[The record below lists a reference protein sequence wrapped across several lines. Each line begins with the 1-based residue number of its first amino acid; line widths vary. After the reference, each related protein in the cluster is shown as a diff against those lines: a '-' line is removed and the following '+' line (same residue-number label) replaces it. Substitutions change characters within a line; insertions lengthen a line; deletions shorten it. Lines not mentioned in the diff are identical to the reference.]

1 MKARIKFRKYGS
13 LRFIGHLDVMRFFQK
28 VMRRADIPIAFSGGY
43 SPHMIMS
50 FANPLGIGLTS
61 DGEYFD
67 IELTEAVNSA
77 DAVRRMNEAC
87 QIEGIEIVSI
97 RRIAEEKK
105 MTGMTILAGAD
116 YLTSVRKGAFPEDWK
131 ERFSEFMEQ
140 PEIRIVK
147 QTPFPPFTSAFL
159 AIISSPYIYIISS
172 FSLLFHRKTPQ
183 PKPERHTSSI
193 LNHLKHLLR
202 HRFLFLLLNLHLR
215 FPKLFHPLQFFL
227 SIIESDM
234 RVHIHCDRY
243 IRMPHEV
250 LQRLWIHSRFCHI
263 RAIGVSANM
272 RRNVWY
278 LHPVD
283 VIVSANHMIE
293 SVLPVHCYKWHSI
306 IIVK

>member
-116 YLTSVRKGAFPEDWK
+116 YLTSASMAALPVGLKD
-131 ERFSEFMEQ
+131 RFSELLE
-140 PEIRIVK
+140 PPDIRIV
-147 QTPFPPFTSAFL
+147 
-159 AIISSPYIYIISS
+159 
-172 FSLLFHRKTPQ
+172 
-183 PKPERHTSSI
+183 
-193 LNHLKHLLR
+193 
-202 HRFLFLLLNLHLR
+202 
-215 FPKLFHPLQFFL
+215 
-227 SIIESDM
+227 
-234 RVHIHCDRY
+234 
-243 IRMPHEV
+243 
-250 LQRLWIHSRFCHI
+250 
-263 RAIGVSANM
+263 
-272 RRNVWY
+272 
-278 LHPVD
+278 
-283 VIVSANHMIE
+283 
-293 SVLPVHCYKWHSI
+293 
-306 IIVK
+306 

>member
-116 YLTSVRKGAFPEDWK
+116 
-131 ERFSEFMEQ
+131 
-140 PEIRIVK
+140 
-147 QTPFPPFTSAFL
+147 
-159 AIISSPYIYIISS
+159 
-172 FSLLFHRKTPQ
+172 
-183 PKPERHTSSI
+183 
-193 LNHLKHLLR
+193 
-202 HRFLFLLLNLHLR
+202 
-215 FPKLFHPLQFFL
+215 
-227 SIIESDM
+227 
-234 RVHIHCDRY
+234 
-243 IRMPHEV
+243 
-250 LQRLWIHSRFCHI
+250 
-263 RAIGVSANM
+263 
-272 RRNVWY
+272 
-278 LHPVD
+278 
-283 VIVSANHMIE
+283 
-293 SVLPVHCYKWHSI
+293 
-306 IIVK
+306 